1 MLHGT
6 WQTQFLVTI
15 LLSSCW
21 KVCCTFQ
28 KSKQEIIKFIN
39 CQRLVLKLG
48 LIWHTHDCY
57 IFPGKC
63 SVKASA
69 NKEMLWKNCFSTQGT
84 IFWQQC
90 FLVCH
95 GLNLLEQWSFTGGR
109 DSSLAIS
116 VFLISLASF
125 TCNITDIKLLLQS
138 TDYTLTKLYLA
149 QLLLHQIN
157 ELI

>member
-1 MLHGT
+1 
-6 WQTQFLVTI
+6 
-15 LLSSCW
+15 
-21 KVCCTFQ
+21 
-28 KSKQEIIKFIN
+28 
-39 CQRLVLKLG
+39 
-48 LIWHTHDCY
+48 
-57 IFPGKC
+57 
-63 SVKASA
+63 
-69 NKEMLWKNCFSTQGT
+69 MLWKNCFSTQGT

-149 QLLLHQIN
+149 QLQLHQIN
-157 ELI
+157 ELIQGLHEYLFQFCNMFCFICSLTQLCCTCLQQQKFIKIKRFYVLAFL